1 MVRSARRG
9 DRGVCRTPRADMGA
23 CVNTAQLDRFDRFFD
38 GHYQAMVAD
47 DRHRAARGPQ
57 GVDQL
62 RAARSSSYAAM
73 AVIAVVALVAALR
86 MKPPTQPGRPGYRL
100 RTAFFMEVSTIGN
113 AVRKGHSGRPG
124 GISWENLITKPA
136 TYCNLLRLNGQYLS
150 GPPSVRPRQQVA
162 QFLHHQRLCLALD
175 IVARTLG
182 LDQPAILQAVGKARC
197 FLYPDCLPRG

>member
-1 MVRSARRG
+1 MVSLTSSRFQRDRSIIRSTTVSLEKSRYAVTGSLWPRRWA
-9 DRGVCRTPRADMGA
+9 P
-23 CVNTAQLDRFDRFFD
+23 
-38 GHYQAMVAD
+38 
-47 DRHRAARGPQ
+47 
-57 GVDQL
+57 
-62 RAARSSSYAAM
+62 
-73 AVIAVVALVAALR
+73 ALR

-113 AVRKGHSGRPG
+113 AVRKGHSGRPS

-182 LDQPAILQAVGKARC
+182 LDQPAILQAGGKARC